1 MNFLID
7 DIVEEL
13 NSFDEKKEFVIKED
27 RKIRR
32 ISGTGISNLIKNKE
46 IQPHLDKLA
55 SIVPTVITEMQYLSH
70 VTSWNIVSQGLEEY
84 TEFIILNDIIKG
96 NSITSADFLGIPKWI
111 WLLGL
116 CDVPGELRR
125 IILSLIIEGKI
136 DDAKRFYQWIEEIY
150 ENLSGLEFSKSLIPN
165 LRRKIDVL
173 RMVMDKTQSDIAHA
187 IINER
192 LKGDNK

>member
-96 NSITSADFLGIPKWI
+96 NSITSADFLGIPKW
-111 WLLGL
+111 
-116 CDVPGELRR
+116 
-125 IILSLIIEGKI
+125 
-136 DDAKRFYQWIEEIY
+136 
-150 ENLSGLEFSKSLIPN
+150 
-165 LRRKIDVL
+165 
-173 RMVMDKTQSDIAHA
+173 
-187 IINER
+187 
-192 LKGDNK
+192 